1 MAIMTYRDAL
11 RQAIAE
17 EMRRDPAVWILGQ
30 NIAAYG
36 GTYAVTKG
44 LFDEFGP
51 ERVRDTPIAEAGIIG
66 LATGS
71 AMGGTRPI
79 AEIMSINF
87 TLVAIDQIVNHAAKM
102 RYMFGG
108 QWSVPMVI
116 RTSAGYGM
124 LAATHSQTFEN
135 WYAYV
140 PGLKVVMPATPYD
153 AKGMLK
159 AAIRDADPVM
169 FIEHS
174 NLYGQKGEVP
184 DGDYVLP
191 LDRADV
197 KRAGEHLT
205 LVCWSSMVK
214 PCLAAAETL
223 AAEGVSIEVIDMR
236 ALRPL
241 DTATVVESVKKTNR
255 CVIAE
260 EGWRTLGVGAEIAA
274 RVSEEAFDWLDAP
287 VGRLGG
293 KEVPMPY
300 AKNLEKLCIPSE
312 ADILAAC
319 RAAL

>member
-1 MAIMTYRDAL
+1 MPVITYREAL
-11 RQAIAE
+11 RQAIQE
-17 EMRRDPAVWILGQ
+17 EMRQDPKVWILGQ
-30 NIAAYG
+30 NIAGYG

-44 LFDEFGP
+44 LFEEFGP

-71 AMGGTRPI
+71 AMGGSRPI

-124 LAATHSQTFEN
+124 LSATHSQTFEN
-135 WYAYV
+135 WYAYI

-159 AAIRDADPVM
+159 AAIRDPDPVM

-184 DGDYVLP
+184 EGDFVVP
-191 LDRADV
+191 LDRAEV
-197 KRAGEHLT
+197 KREGADVT
-205 LVCWSSMVK
+205 LVCWSSMVR
-214 PCLAAAETL
+214 PCLQAAETL
-223 AAEGVSIEVIDMR
+223 ASDGVAAEVVDMR

-241 DTATVVESVKKTNR
+241 DTATVIASVKKTSR
-255 CVIAE
+255 CVVVE

-287 VGRLGG
+287 VGRVGG

-300 AKNLEKLCIPSE
+300 AKNLEKLCIPNE
-312 ADILAAC
+312 QDILAAV
-319 RAAL
+319 RAIL